1 MKLKVVA
8 ILLLLV
14 VGGAALVVATGGL
27 PRSSAAA
34 VTYLTAPAQMTD
46 VSDDIAA
53 TGSVAASTAWDL
65 AFGSATIAS
74 DPSASASSSSSTSTP
89 TTSTDSDSWSVTD
102 VKVKVGDVVTPKQ
115 VLATATN
122 ATLAAD
128 ITAARKDVQGANLQL
143 LNAQDSYDAATQ
155 TAQIRQAHSQ
165 LLSAQNAVAQA
176 WTKYRDL
183 QKTATHHE
191 LVAPAGGTVTAV
203 NVTKG
208 ADAPSG
214 AAITID
220 ATTYQVSADVVETD
234 VSKIQLGQAA
244 DVTVDAVNADLA
256 GTVSAIAPTS
266 ESSSSS
272 SSVVSYAVTIDLTS
286 PPKELRSGMTAN
298 VTVTTASASN
308 VLAVPAAALRGTDG
322 NYSVL
327 VLVDGVPQAQP
338 VTVGLITSSLVEIKS
353 GVNAGDNVVIGT
365 SSDQRNATGGTGGFG
380 GAGGF
385 VVGGGAGGG
394 GTRFGGRGPGN

>member
-1 MKLKVVA
+1 
-8 ILLLLV
+8 
-14 VGGAALVVATGGL
+14 
-27 PRSSAAA
+27 
-34 VTYLTAPAQMTD
+34 
-46 VSDDIAA
+46 
-53 TGSVAASTAWDL
+53 
-65 AFGSATIAS
+65 
-74 DPSASASSSSSTSTP
+74 
-89 TTSTDSDSWSVTD
+89 

-128 ITAARKDVQGANLQL
+128 IIAARKDVQGANLQL

-155 TAQIRQAHSQ
+155 TTQIRQAHSQ

-183 QKTATHHE
+183 QKTATYHE
-191 LVAPAGGTVTAV
+191 LTAPAGGTVTAL

-244 DVTVDAVNADLA
+244 DVTVDALNADLA

-327 VLVDGVPQAQP
+327 VLVDGAPQAQP

-353 GVNAGDNVVIGT
+353 GLNAGDNVVIGT